1 MTKKKKH
8 NNKTQQKDYLLI
20 AILCISLL
28 GILLSGYLTYGHY
41 TTTAEFCIGG
51 EKGGSVRCD
60 VVNQS
65 VYAEV
70 FGVPV
75 ALLGFFGYTSMA
87 FFSYL
92 LLYKKK
98 LNGKKSATFSF
109 LITYA
114 DAFLLAFAWFSLAMK
129 LYFNYLQFLVLKTI
143 CVLCE
148 VSATLVV
155 ILVVL
160 SAIRIYQKKVHPE
173 QIKIAVF
180 YFLMLIVYMSL
191 FIILSIHYTFYR
203 DTNLDSFAQCLTTKG
218 VEMYGTFWCPSCGQ
232 VKKTLGSSYQYILYV
247 ECDPQGENAQT
258 ERCLVLKID
267 KYPTWIDQTGKR
279 LDAEKNIAKVSA
291 FYDCPL
297 FPEVQ

>member
-20 AILCISLL
+20 AVLCISLL

-92 LLYKKK
+92 LLYGKKRIHKK
-98 LNGKKSATFSF
+98 LSF
-109 LITYA
+109 LLNYA
-114 DAFLLAFAWFSLAMK
+114 DAYVLAFAWFSFAMK
-129 LYFNYLQFLVLKTI
+129 LYFNYLQFFVLKTI

-148 VSATLVV
+148 VSAAFVV

-160 SAIRIYQKKVHPE
+160 SALRIYRKKVHPE
-173 QIKIAVF
+173 QIKMAVF
-180 YFLMLIVYMSL
+180 YFLILAVYMSL
-191 FIILSIHYTFYR
+191 FIVLSINYTFYR
-203 DTNLDSFAQCLTTKG
+203 DTNLDSFAQCLATKG

-232 VKKTLGSSYQYILYV
+232 VKKTLGSSYQYISYV
-247 ECDPQGENAQT
+247 ECDPQGENSQT
-258 ERCLVLKID
+258 ERCLALEID
-267 KYPTWIDQTGKR
+267 KYPTWIDQTGNR
-279 LDAEKNIAKVSA
+279 LNAEKNIAKVSA
-291 FYDCPL
+291 FYHCPL
-297 FPEVQ
+297 LSEVS